1 MGVTDPGG
9 DLGGHV
15 AGAIRDAAM
24 GVDPFAFIEIQRI
37 FPGATYAAMLAALP
51 DARHYRPLW
60 GRHNENRLPDG
71 RCTRL
76 KFELLGEYVM
86 HLPPAQRALW
96 AAVGAALRD
105 RRIRDAF
112 VERFAPALQRRFG
125 ASFRGVGLMPLPTLI
140 RDFPGYTIPIHPDTP
155 RKVLTVQFYLPADE
169 RSAHVGTVFHARKDG
184 GFARARQM
192 RFVPNSGYAFPVMPE
207 SFHSVD
213 RLDDSVS
220 ERNSLMLTY
229 YLDDGVLDRVRNR
242 IKRVGSSIGYEARR
256 LLRPARLAP
265 QNF

>member
-1 MGVTDPGG
+1 MKIGG
-9 DLGGHV
+9 DLAGHIASAV
-15 AGAIRDAAM
+15 RSATS
-24 GVDPFAFIEIQRI
+24 GVEPFAFIEIERI
-37 FPGATYAAMLAALP
+37 FPGDCYAAMLAALP
-51 DARHYRPLW
+51 EARHYRPLW

-86 HLPPAQRALW
+86 HLPPAQRAVW
-96 AAVGAALRD
+96 AAVGAALHD

-112 VERFAPALQRRFG
+112 VERFAPALERRFG
-125 ASFRGVGLMPLPTLI
+125 AAFGDVGIMPLPTLI
-140 RDFPGYTIPIHPDTP
+140 RDFPGYSIPIHPDTP
-155 RKVLTVQFYLPADE
+155 RKVLTVQFYLPPDE

-192 RFVPNSGYAFPVMPE
+192 RFAPNSGYAFPVMPE

-213 RLDDSVS
+213 RLDDSVA

-229 YLDDGVLDRVRNR
+229 YLDDGVLDRMRNR
-242 IKRVGSSIGYEARR
+242 IKRVASAAGYEARR
-256 LLRPARLAP
+256 MFRAA
-265 QNF
+265 